1 MQQNEIF
8 ETVKRIPRIAK
19 KIYTENMSGFCRH
32 EIKDTDKIC
41 YVMDFEMYNYFSIWL
56 KYEKDYFRWIIKL
69 GDREIYLSESF
80 KIECDEDYDISLKAL
95 DEEIRLRLP
104 GKLLS
109 SGGWK
114 EKKEEEI
121 VGRKRR
127 HNLDEKLKT

>member
-1 MQQNEIF
+1 
-8 ETVKRIPRIAK
+8 
-19 KIYTENMSGFCRH
+19 
-32 EIKDTDKIC
+32 
-41 YVMDFEMYNYFSIWL
+41 MYNYFRIWL

-104 GKLLS
+104 EKLLS

-127 HNLDEKLKT
+127 HNLDEKLRTLKSELIKHFEKDVTNIVIYNNG